1 MGLNFK
7 RKVYSHNCTI
17 ICVVWKLKTV
27 KTIGE
32 FTNMFQN
39 NNGNLIVVYKFITM
53 ISNYIQNL
61 PITSLLFTISIITY
75 CTIIVQD
82 VRLFLVST
90 NLNG

>member
-1 MGLNFK
+1 MKSLHSRLYYNMYIVQCG
-7 RKVYSHNCTI
+7 
-17 ICVVWKLKTV
+17 KLKTV
-27 KTIGE
+27 YTDCE

-61 PITSLLFTISIITY
+61 LVASPLFRISIITY

-82 VRLFLVST
+82 VRLILQI
-90 NLNG
+90 